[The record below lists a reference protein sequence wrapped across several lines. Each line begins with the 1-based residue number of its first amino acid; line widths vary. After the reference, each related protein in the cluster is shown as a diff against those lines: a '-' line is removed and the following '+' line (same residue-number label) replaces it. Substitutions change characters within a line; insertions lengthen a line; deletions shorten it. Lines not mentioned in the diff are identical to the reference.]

1 LFDADLTLDIG
12 SLNIRS
18 VNLQHA
24 RIPVT
29 LKAGVLDTRFEQF
42 ALYGGTGT
50 MDLHVDASG
59 PVPAFRTR
67 MALHRF
73 AARPF
78 LTNMLGITGIDGT
91 GELALDATARGQS
104 VAAVMRNL
112 WGRGDIAISNGA
124 IRGADLELAGRAVH
138 LGAPAAAFADGAGM
152 TFGILRGS
160 FALAHGELRN
170 EDFGL
175 SNSIVEILGGGT
187 VDIGAR
193 KLSFAFRPRAR
204 LEHDDRPM
212 NTISDFSAPFRL
224 TGSWNQLQYLAGAA
238 PVTP

>member
-1 LFDADLTLDIG
+1 
-12 SLNIRS
+12 
-18 VNLQHA
+18 
-24 RIPVT
+24 
-29 LKAGVLDTRFEQF
+29 
-42 ALYGGTGT
+42 
-50 MDLHVDASG
+50 
-59 PVPAFRTR
+59 
-67 MALHRF
+67 
-73 AARPF
+73 
-78 LTNMLGITGIDGT
+78 
-91 GELALDATARGQS
+91 
-104 VAAVMRNL
+104 
-112 WGRGDIAISNGA
+112 
-124 IRGADLELAGRAVH
+124 
-138 LGAPAAAFADGAGM
+138 M